1 MLYNIKTINIIDDR
15 LKTIVYLTFQFVF
28 KSVFTLNWM
37 IEYLVSEWNVRM
49 GTTVNVRTF
58 YFLFF
63 SDRSFYNT
71 YSSMEW

>member
-15 LKTIVYLTFQFVF
+15 LKIYSIFDISICF
-28 KSVFTLNWM
+28 KSVFTLNRM
-37 IEYLVSEWNVRM
+37 IEYLVSELNVRM
-49 GTTVNVRTF
+49 GTTVNVRTI

-71 YSSMEW
+71 YSSME